1 MPKRKTKKYRRP
13 RKIYDKS
20 IIKEENDLIKKY
32 GLKTRREV
40 WKADFAISRIR
51 NIAKD
56 LITAD
61 DKSKEEFVSRQ
72 KEKGF
77 NVNSIADV
85 LGLDKEDYL
94 KRRLQ
99 TLIVSMRLARTHKQ
113 ARQFITHKHVTIDN
127 KIINSPSHL
136 TTLKEEKLLQLKL
149 SLPGKKELTSEEK
162 EFLKHMNKDKPKSGE
177 H

>member
-1 MPKRKTKKYRRP
+1 
-13 RKIYDKS
+13 
-20 IIKEENDLIKKY
+20 
-32 GLKTRREV
+32 
-40 WKADFAISRIR
+40 
-51 NIAKD
+51 
-56 LITAD
+56 
-61 DKSKEEFVSRQ
+61 
-72 KEKGF
+72 
-77 NVNSIADV
+77 
-85 LGLDKEDYL
+85 
-94 KRRLQ
+94 
-99 TLIVSMRLARTHKQ
+99 MRLARTHKQ